1 MLHLGYSKF
10 LCVSLARIHPKRPRV
25 IRVTVRGTDESGNFA
40 EVGVNVRINAK
51 RPKVGANPA
60 CPHL

>member
-1 MLHLGYSKF
+1 
-10 LCVSLARIHPKRPRV
+10 
-25 IRVTVRGTDESGNFA
+25 VTVRGTDESGNFA